1 MSSLIPAAVAAGPL
15 VAGWSAH
22 TMWLRRRLEAAR
34 RCPLSGLMGRA
45 GFEHAASRI
54 LRRHAAVV
62 VVIDLDGF
70 KALNDPY
77 GHAAGDAVI
86 AATGAR
92 LTGSLKGLT
101 CGRLGGDEF
110 AVIGPVAEPKR
121 LRRHLARLHS
131 VLCEPIPYS
140 QTPSGGPLF
149 VGASVGGVHAP
160 AGTPLPVALRAA
172 DEAMYGAKQTGGG
185 PMPGALAASS
195 RTVNGRRD
203 GRSGTALEG
212 GAS

>member
-1 MSSLIPAAVAAGPL
+1 MSSLLPAVATAGPL

-22 TMWLRRRLEAAR
+22 TVWLRRRLEAAR
-34 RCPLSGLMGRA
+34 RCPLTGLMGRA

-54 LRRHAAVV
+54 LRRHEAVV
-62 VVIDLDGF
+62 AVIDLDGF
-70 KALNDPY
+70 KNINDTF

-92 LTGSLKGLT
+92 LRAFDTLI

-110 AVIGPVAEPKR
+110 AVIAPSFGPGR
-121 LRRHLARLHS
+121 LRQLLVALHV
-131 VLCEPIPYS
+131 VLCESVQYE
-140 QTPSGGPLF
+140 QTPGGRLF
-149 VGASVGGVHAP
+149 TGASVGGVHAP

-185 PMPGALAASS
+185 PMPGGLAASY

-203 GRSGTALEG
+203 GRSGTDLKD